1 LELGDKFTVYFKER
15 IIYHPVYGSKR
26 QIWKYERPRNGFAH
40 NELLSST
47 GEPLGS
53 RVMIHG
59 VLEVIEVGDTTSY
72 TNELMAYDGLI
83 WVHC

>member
-1 LELGDKFTVYFKER
+1 MELGDKFTVYSKER

-26 QIWKYERPRNGFAH
+26 QIRKYERPRADFAH
-40 NELLSST
+40 NGLLPST

-53 RVMIHG
+53 QIMIHG

-72 TNELMAYDGLI
+72 TNVLMA
-83 WVHC
+83 